1 MSDPLAWTATVALPS
16 EMVETAM
23 CEEEAP
29 PALAEAA
36 VVVVA
41 VGVVG
46 LANRLSD
53 VID

>member
-16 EMVETAM
+16 EMVETATPW
-23 CEEEAP
+23 EVEAP
-29 PALAEAA
+29 PPPPLAVA
-36 VVVVA
+36 A

-46 LANRLSD
+46 LVKRLSD